1 MPEMD
6 VEAANRESLDR
17 LLKGHPVLV
26 GMGVARDTLPGMKE
40 MGEKVL
46 LHAGPPIT
54 WERMSGP
61 MRGAVMA
68 ACQYEGWA
76 KDPEEAVK
84 LAESGAIVFDPCHH
98 HHAVGPMA
106 GVTSPSM
113 PVFILQNKTFG
124 NKSYVNMN
132 EGLGQVLRMGAFGP
146 EVIER
151 LQWMEKVLYPT
162 LNAGIDKAFAEQ
174 GGIDVKNIIAQ
185 GLHMGDEMHNRNK
198 AGTSLFL
205 RTVVPYMIEAVS
217 DRSAL
222 AESIRFIDKND
233 HFFLNI
239 AMAAG
244 KCALEAAHGVEGS
257 SMVTI
262 MCRNGTDFGI
272 KVSGLGDEWFTCQAA
287 LPEVLLFP
295 GFTKDDVNRDIGD
308 STIMETYGVGG
319 FALAAAPA
327 IVQFV
332 GGTPADAANYSL
344 EMYEICIGEN
354 NIFTLPAFNF
364 RGSPTGIDIIKIAE
378 SGITPVLDT
387 GAAHKVAGKGQVG
400 AGIVRMPS
408 EAFISAAEAYVEKYL
423 N

>member
-6 VEAANRESLDR
+6 VEAANKESLDR
-17 LLKGHPVLV
+17 LLKSHPMLV

-113 PVFILQNKTFG
+113 PIFILQNKTFG

-205 RTVVPYMIEAVS
+205 Y
-217 DRSAL
+217 
-222 AESIRFIDKND
+222 
-233 HFFLNI
+233 FF
-239 AMAAG
+239 
-244 KCALEAAHGVEGS
+244 
-257 SMVTI
+257 T
-262 MCRNGTDFGI
+262 R
-272 KVSGLGDEWFTCQAA
+272 
-287 LPEVLLFP
+287 
-295 GFTKDDVNRDIGD
+295 
-308 STIMETYGVGG
+308 
-319 FALAAAPA
+319 
-327 IVQFV
+327 
-332 GGTPADAANYSL
+332 
-344 EMYEICIGEN
+344 
-354 NIFTLPAFNF
+354 
-364 RGSPTGIDIIKIAE
+364 
-378 SGITPVLDT
+378 
-387 GAAHKVAGKGQVG
+387 
-400 AGIVRMPS
+400 
-408 EAFISAAEAYVEKYL
+408 
-423 N
+423 

>member
-1 MPEMD
+1 MSID
-6 VEAANRESLDR
+6 IAAAGKESLDR
-17 LLKGHPVLV
+17 LLKGRPMLI
-26 GMGVARDTLPGMKE
+26 GMGTAKDVVPGMKE
-40 MGEKVL
+40 LGDKVL

-54 WERMSGP
+54 WEKMSGP

-68 ACQYEGWA
+68 ACLYEGWA
-76 KDPEEAVK
+76 KDADDAVK

-113 PVFILQNKTFG
+113 PVFILENKAFG
-124 NKSYVNMN
+124 NKAYVNMN
-132 EGLGQVLRMGAFGP
+132 EGLGQVLRMGAFSQ
-146 EVIER
+146 EVIDR
-151 LQWMEKVLYPT
+151 LKWMEKVLYPT
-162 LNAGIDKAFAEQ
+162 LKAAIDKAFEAL
-174 GGIDVKNIIAQ
+174 GGIDIKNIIAQ

-198 AGTSLFL
+198 AGTSLL
-205 RTVVPYMIEAVS
+205 IRAIAPYMVESVS
-217 DRSAL
+217 DSVAV
-222 AESIRFIDKND
+222 AESLRFMDKND

-239 AMAAG
+239 AMAAA
-244 KCALEAAHGVEGS
+244 KCSLEAAHGVEGS

-272 KVSGLGDEWFTCQAA
+272 KVSGLGDQWFTCQAA
-287 LPEVLLFP
+287 LPDVLLFP

-308 STIMETYGVGG
+308 SAIMETYGIGG

-344 EMYEICIGEN
+344 EMYEISIGEN

-378 SGITPVLDT
+378 TGITPVLDT
-387 GAAHKVAGKGQVG
+387 GAAHKIPGKGQVG
-400 AGIVRMPS
+400 AGIVRMPQ
-408 EAFISAAEAYVEKYL
+408 EAFISAAEAFVEKYL
-423 N
+423 D

>member
-1 MPEMD
+1 MSKID
-6 VEAANRESLDR
+6 LQAANREALDR
-17 LLKGHPVLV
+17 LLKGQPTLI
-26 GMGVARDTLPGMKE
+26 GMGVARDTVPGMKE

-54 WERMSGP
+54 WDRMSGP
-61 MRGAVMA
+61 MCGAVMA
-68 ACQYEGWA
+68 ACMYEGWA
-76 KDPEEAVK
+76 KDADEASN
-84 LAESGAIVFDPCHH
+84 LAKSGKIVFDPCHH

-113 PVFILQNKTFG
+113 PVFILENKAFG

-132 EGLGQVLRMGAFGP
+132 EGLGQVLRMGAYSQ
-146 EVIER
+146 EVIDR
-151 LQWMEKVLYPT
+151 LKWMERTLYPS
-162 LNAGIDKAFAEQ
+162 LRSGIDEIYRRQ
-174 GGIDVKNIIAQ
+174 GGVDIKNIIAQ

-205 RTVVPYMIEAVS
+205 RAIVPFMIETVA
-217 DRSAL
+217 DTAAL
-222 AESIRFIDKND
+222 AESVRFIDKND

-239 AMAAG
+239 AMAAA
-244 KCALEAAHGVEGS
+244 KCSLEAAHGVNGS

-272 KVSGLGDEWFTCQAA
+272 KVSGLGDEWFVCEAA
-287 LPEVLLFP
+287 QPDVLLFP

-308 STIMETYGVGG
+308 SAIMETYGVGG

-332 GGTPADAANYSL
+332 GGTPEDAANYSL
-344 EMYEICIGEN
+344 EMYEITIGEN

-364 RGSPTGIDIIKIAE
+364 RGTPTGIDIVKIAE
-378 SGITPVLDT
+378 TGVTPILDT
-387 GAAHKVAGKGQVG
+387 GAAHKIAGKGQVG

-408 EAFISAAEAYVEKYL
+408 EAFISAAEAFVEKYMD
-423 N
+423 

>member
-162 LNAGIDKAFAEQ
+162 LKAGIDKAFAEQ

-308 STIMETYGVGG
+308 SAIMETYGVGG

>member
-1 MPEMD
+1 MSKVD
-6 VEAANRESLDR
+6 LEAANKKALDI
-17 LLKGHPVLV
+17 LLRGHPVLT
-26 GMGVARDTLPGMKE
+26 GMGVARDVVPGMKE
-40 MGEKVL
+40 MGDKVL

-68 ACQYEGWA
+68 ACLYEGWA
-76 KDPEEAVK
+76 GDADGAVK
-84 LAESGAIVFDPCHH
+84 LAESGEIAFDPCHH

-113 PVFILQNKTFG
+113 PVFILENKEFG
-124 NKSYVNMN
+124 NKSYVSMN
-132 EGLGQVLRMGAFGP
+132 EGLGQVLRMGAYSQ
-146 EVIER
+146 EVVDR
-151 LQWMEKVLYPT
+151 LNWMQRT
-162 LNAGIDKAFAEQ
+162 LFPALRAGVDEAYRRQ

-205 RTVVPYMIEAVS
+205 RAIVPYMIETVS
-217 DRSAL
+217 DTAAL
-222 AESIRFIDKND
+222 AECVRFIDKND

-239 AMAAG
+239 AMAAA
-244 KCALEAAHGVEGS
+244 KCSLEAAHGVEGS

-262 MCRNGTDFGI
+262 MCRNGTDFGV
-272 KVSGLGDEWFTCQAA
+272 KVSGLGDEWFICDAA
-287 LPEVLLFP
+287 QPDVLLFP

-308 STIMETYGVGG
+308 SAIMETYGIGG

-354 NIFTLPAFNF
+354 NIYTLPPFNF

-387 GAAHKVAGKGQVG
+387 GAAHKIPGKGQVG

-408 EAFISAAEAYVEKYL
+408 EAFISAAEAFVEKYL
-423 N
+423 D